1 MTSWARERDEG
12 ELRALFDLCFPG
24 EEDFGDWFFRQ
35 IWRPER
41 TLVWRQSRIQAM
53 VQLLPLWIGDGE
65 RALPAEY
72 VYAVGTAPE
81 CRGQGLAARLL
92 DCARQTC
99 SLRGGQALALIPQQ
113 PSLFCYYRR
122 LGYQTA
128 FWAEERKIQPRPLPS
143 GWTLNRAA
151 EGDLAQMSDFYEQ
164 TLAGRPHPL
173 RSQADFRLQLRL
185 YEENVW
191 LLRRQGRLE
200 GWAFF
205 EQRQDAFW
213 GAEIF
218 GPEGPLAAAA
228 ALARLGA
235 DSSVCRMPGEGGA
248 LQPVGMAL
256 PLTEQAAQT
265 LASGRGYCGL
275 LFN

>member
-1 MTSWARERDEG
+1 
-12 ELRALFDLCFPG
+12 
-24 EEDFGDWFFRQ
+24 
-35 IWRPER
+35 
-41 TLVWRQSRIQAM
+41 M

-113 PSLFCYYRR
+113 PSLFGYYRR

-151 EGDLAQMSDFYEQ
+151 EGDLAQKFLGQ
-164 TLAGRPHPL
+164 KGRWRRPPP
-173 RSQADFRLQLRL
+173 
-185 YEENVW
+185 W
-191 LLRRQGRLE
+191 L
-200 GWAFF
+200 GWAQIPACV
-205 EQRQDAFW
+205 ECR
-213 GAEIF
+213 EK
-218 GPEGPLAAAA
+218 A
-228 ALARLGA
+228 AL
-235 DSSVCRMPGEGGA
+235 SSLWAWLCR
-248 LQPVGMAL
+248 
-256 PLTEQAAQT
+256 
-265 LASGRGYCGL
+265 
-275 LFN
+275 